1 LENHKI
7 MLAQST
13 LLKKIITCLIA
24 SLTTIALLLVLGNSG
39 TLVWFPPVVVFSLVG
54 ISFIS
59 ALIFPFVWQYQEKK
73 NTIDSERIYGILY
86 ATIRY
91 TIAFN
96 LASFGWK
103 KIFDLQF
110 VVPDEIAQK
119 PMNQQSG
126 EWLTWYYFGYSKAFG
141 FCIAL
146 IQIIGSYFLLF
157 RKTLLLASVVLFA
170 FMNNLLMINIFYH
183 LNAGALTQSVLL
195 TLGITFLISLEYDKL
210 VVFFLKTTSN
220 LPSINFKNALLKH
233 IIRISAIVLSLLF
246 TLYLKSLIH

>member
-1 LENHKI
+1 

-13 LLKKIITCLIA
+13 LLKKIITCVVA
-24 SLTTIALLLVLGNSG
+24 GLTTIALLHVLGNSG
-39 TLVWFPPVVVFSLVG
+39 TLKWFPPVIVFSLVG
-54 ISFIS
+54 ISFFS
-59 ALIFPFVWQYQEKK
+59 ALIFPFIWQYKEKK
-73 NTIDSERIYGILY
+73 NTIDSEKIYGLLY

-91 TIAFN
+91 TVAFN

-103 KIFDLQF
+103 KVFDLQF
-110 VVPDEIAQK
+110 VVPTEITEK

-141 FCIAL
+141 LCIAM

-170 FMNNLLMINIFYH
+170 FMVNLLMINIFYH

-195 TLGITFLISLEYDKL
+195 TIGITFLISLEYDKL
-210 VVFFLKTTSN
+210 VVFFLKTTST
-220 LPSINFKNALLKH
+220 LPSINLKNALLKH
-233 IIRISAIVLSLLF
+233 IIRISVIVLSLLF